1 MLKYK
6 YNKLNWMVKTMI
18 TSTNSK
24 FIWIP
29 RVLTIFFILFIS
41 IFALDVFEG
50 DASVIEKIGGLLIHL
65 IPSFVLVA
73 VLIVFW
79 KRPLVSGI
87 LFILAGILFT
97 IYYRTYDDIFTFITI
112 TVMIAICGILYIIS
126 HAIMKKKR

>member
-1 MLKYK
+1 
-6 YNKLNWMVKTMI
+6 MI

-97 IYYRTYDDIFTFITI
+97 IRYRTYNDIFTFIAF